1 MSNLNAGIDA
11 AAASSNSQTP
21 TDAGGRTPIDAG
33 GGSAKPSNSRSPKG
47 KILIVEDEKNLNDIL
62 SMLLDD
68 EGYETVSAY
77 DGREGLEQIGRDIY
91 DIVVTDIKMPHH
103 DGFQILK
110 AVKETSPDTIV
121 IMVTAFGTTEAAI
134 EAMKMGA
141 YDYVNKP
148 FKIDEIRLV
157 IKKALEK
164 RFLSRQVKTL
174 RERVDKTYRLDNII
188 GKSPRMMKLLTSLIK
203 VAQSNSS
210 VLITG
215 ESGTGK
221 ELIAHAV
228 HNLSLRA
235 GLEFVAINCAAL
247 PEGLL
252 ESELFGHMKGS
263 FTGAASNKE
272 GLFEVAHGGTIFLDE
287 IGDMPKSL
295 QAKILRVLEDGTF
308 RRIGGTRDIRVD
320 ARAISATNKDLD
332 AGVKSGEFRQ
342 DLFYRLNVI
351 PLHVPPLRERRE
363 DIPLLVEHF
372 LEKIQGARPHASMEA
387 RPASMGAC
395 PPALKEL
402 RFSRDALETLMQY
415 PWPGNVRELENAV
428 ERIVTFCDGPTITCE
443 DLPAEFGNRTESFK
457 TVELTPDGVN
467 LDRILEDIE
476 KDYLLKSLEA
486 AGGVKTEAAKLL
498 GISFRQLRHRLAKY
512 GLDQ

>member
-1 MSNLNAGIDA
+1 MTNLNTGGSNDA
-11 AAASSNSQTP
+11 VGRTHTSSGGGN
-21 TDAGGRTPIDAG
+21 DAGGRTP
-33 GGSAKPSNSRSPKG
+33 G

-62 SMLLDD
+62 SMLLGD
-68 EGYETVSAY
+68 EGCETVSAY
-77 DGREGLEQIGRDIY
+77 DGREGLDLIGRDIY

-121 IMVTAFGTTEAAI
+121 IMVTAFGTTEAAF

-157 IKKALEK
+157 IKNALEK
-164 RFLSRQVKTL
+164 RLLSRQVKTL
-174 RERVDKTYRLDNII
+174 RERVDKTYRLDNIV
-188 GKSPRMMKLLTSLIK
+188 GKSPRMMELLTNLIK
-203 VAQSNSS
+203 VAQSNSN
-210 VLITG
+210 VLISG
-215 ESGTGK
+215 ESGAGK

-235 GLEFVAINCAAL
+235 GREFVAINCAAL

-272 GLFEVAHGGTIFLDE
+272 GLFEVAAEGTIFLDE

-320 ARAISATNKDLD
+320 VRAISATNKDLK
-332 AGVKSGEFRQ
+332 AAIESGEFRQ

-363 DIPLLVEHF
+363 DIPLLVERF
-372 LEKIQGARPHASMEA
+372 LEKNAGA
-387 RPASMGAC
+387 RPASGEAR
-395 PPALKEL
+395 PPASGEI
-402 RFSRDALETLMQY
+402 RFSREALEALMQY
-415 PWPGNVRELENAV
+415 PWPGNVRELENTV
-428 ERIVTFCDGPTITCE
+428 QRIVTFCDGPTITRK
-443 DLPAEFGNRTESFK
+443 DLPSEFSRRQEASETI
-457 TVELTPDGVN
+457 ELAPAGVD

-476 KDYLLKSLEA
+476 KGYLLKALET

-498 GISFRQLRHRLAKY
+498 GISFRQFRHRLGKY
-512 GLDQ
+512 GID